1 MGSRRIGH
9 DLKLNRNKL
18 MWDLA
23 SCLQGDGNDV
33 PDLKTRL
40 TLRVRHGKI
49 ISLLNEKP
57 SVPLQTELPGD
68 PPLSEMLFDSASE
81 VSRGK
86 GPKVYIL
93 NTFFFL

>member
-1 MGSRRIGH
+1 MGPRRIGH
-9 DLKLNRNKL
+9 DLKLNSNKL

-40 TLRVRHGKI
+40 TLHGRHGKI
-49 ISLLNEKP
+49 TSLLNEKP

-68 PPLSEMLFDSASE
+68 PPLSEMLFDSLLRFPMA
-81 VSRGK
+81 RH
-86 GPKVYIL
+86 PKF
-93 NTFFFL
+93 TS